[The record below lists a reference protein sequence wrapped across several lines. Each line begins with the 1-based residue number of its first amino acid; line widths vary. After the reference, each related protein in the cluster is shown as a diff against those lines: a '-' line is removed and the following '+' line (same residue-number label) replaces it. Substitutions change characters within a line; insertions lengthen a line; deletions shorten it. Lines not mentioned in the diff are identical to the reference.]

1 MDLKVIGTFLAK
13 LRKDRGMTQESLGEV
28 LGVSGKTVSRWETG
42 AYLPPVEML
51 EALSDLYGLTINE
64 LLAGRP
70 LDEKSYPAAA
80 EETIKSALRE
90 SAFTYKDRVAYFTEK
105 WKKEHFLS
113 NLLLG
118 VLYILA
124 IVFLWIWDKGGTG
137 WIVLV
142 TLLGLGGIA
151 WRRNQMMSYVE
162 EHSFDGRPAAAD
174 NAHGDV

>member
-1 MDLKVIGTFLAK
+1 MDLKVIGAFLAK
-13 LRKDRGMTQESLGEV
+13 LRKDRGMTQEALGET

-42 AYLPPVEML
+42 VYLPPVEML
-51 EALSDLYGLTINE
+51 EALSKLYGLTINE
-64 LLAGRP
+64 LLAGRT
-70 LDEKSYPAAA
+70 LGEKDYPAAA

-90 SAFTYKDRVAYFTEK
+90 SAFSYKDRVAYFTEK

-118 VLYILA
+118 ALYILA
-124 IVFLWIWDKGGTG
+124 IVFLWVRVSVTG

-162 EHSFDGRPAAAD
+162 AHSFDGRPVAAD
-174 NAHGDV
+174 NAHRDV